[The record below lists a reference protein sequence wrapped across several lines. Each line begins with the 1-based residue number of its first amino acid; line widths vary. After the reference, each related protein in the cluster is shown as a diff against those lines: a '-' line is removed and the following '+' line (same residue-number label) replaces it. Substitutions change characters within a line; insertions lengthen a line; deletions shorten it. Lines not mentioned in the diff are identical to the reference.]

1 MKEEGNQGMGREGT
15 NKTPHLL
22 TEQPAMRPISGWNAL
37 SGKEEIR
44 FNHII
49 RFCSKKKKKQT
60 FFVIN
65 ILYADRFF
73 KK

>member
-1 MKEEGNQGMGREGT
+1 MGREGT
-15 NKTPHLL
+15 NKTPHPL
-22 TEQPAMRPISGWNAL
+22 TEQPAMRPISRWNAL

-49 RFCSKKKKKQT
+49 CFCSKKKKN

-65 ILYADRFF
+65 ILCADRFF